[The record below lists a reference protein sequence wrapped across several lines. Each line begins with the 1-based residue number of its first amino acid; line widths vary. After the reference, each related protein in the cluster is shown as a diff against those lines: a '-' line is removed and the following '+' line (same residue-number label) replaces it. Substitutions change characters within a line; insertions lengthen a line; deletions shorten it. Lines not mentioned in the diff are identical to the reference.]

1 MGICQIDQTA
11 AKTITKW
18 QETGHLLYIIWG
30 REETNLI
37 IRFLTILEVFI
48 CPLIYRCRCKF
59 TNLLSEIFFMF
70 IFLIEN

>member
-18 QETGHLLYIIWG
+18 QETGHLLYIICG
-30 REETNLI
+30 GEETNLR

-48 CPLIYRCRCKF
+48 CPLRYRRRCKF
-59 TNLLSEIFFMF
+59 TNLFSEIFFLF
-70 IFLIEN
+70 IFLMEN